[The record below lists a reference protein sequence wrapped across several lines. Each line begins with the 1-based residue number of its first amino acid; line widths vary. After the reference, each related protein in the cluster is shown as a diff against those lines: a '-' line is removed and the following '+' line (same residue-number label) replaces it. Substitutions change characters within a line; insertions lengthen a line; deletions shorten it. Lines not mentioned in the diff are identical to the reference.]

1 MAFNVTGLLAYTK
14 PNERE
19 LMIQSLFT
27 AKSIQLATKM
37 PNVKSTMQVNV
48 MDTDAVFQAGAS
60 CGWNAS
66 GTTVF
71 SNRTMTVAPIKVQE
85 ALCPKDLETKY
96 LQLLLPSGSNP
107 KTVPF
112 EEQYAT
118 LKTGLIAEQ
127 LETAF
132 WQGNT
137 SSGNGNLNKFDG
149 ALKIIDAASGVIEAN
164 VSGFM
169 TGAPYS
175 VSGGITPSNA
185 IAIMQGIYRAIPVE
199 LLGKEDLRIFV
210 GMNTFRAYQMALTN
224 ANLFHYN
231 TDASNGSFEIVI
243 PGTNLTVVGVNGL
256 NSTNRI
262 IAMRTSNLFF
272 GCDIADEEYKWEMFY
287 AVEAMEVRWN
297 VEFKAGVQIA
307 LPNEIVKFTLA

>member
-1 MAFNVTGLLAYTK
+1 MAFNVTALAAYTK

-48 MDTDAVFQAGAS
+48 MDTDAVFQNGAS
-60 CGWNAS
+60 CGWSAS
-66 GTTVF
+66 GTTTF
-71 SNRTMTVAPIKVQE
+71 SNRVMTVAPIKVQE
-85 ALCPKDLETKY
+85 ALCPKELETKY

-112 EEQYAT
+112 EEQYT
-118 LKTGLIAEQ
+118 SLKSGLIAEQ
-127 LETAF
+127 LETGF

-137 SSGNGNLNKFDG
+137 ASTNGNLNKFDG
-149 ALKIIDAASGVIEAN
+149 ALKIIDAASGVTEAN

-175 VSGGITPSNA
+175 VSGGITTSNV
-185 IAIMQGIYRAIPVE
+185 IPIMQGIYRAIPVE

-210 GMNTFRAYQMALTN
+210 GMGTFRTYQMALTN

-231 TDASNGSFEIVI
+231 SDASNANFEIVI
-243 PGTNLTVVGVNGL
+243 PGTNVRVIAVNGL
-256 NSTNRI
+256 NGTNRI
-262 IAMRTSNLFF
+262 IALRTSNLFF
-272 GCDIADEEYKWEMFY
+272 GCDVSDEEYKWEMFW
-287 AVEAMEVRWN
+287 AQEAMEVRWN

>member
-1 MAFNVTGLLAYTK
+1 
-14 PNERE
+14 
-19 LMIQSLFT
+19 
-27 AKSIQLATKM
+27 
-37 PNVKSTMQVNV
+37 
-48 MDTDAVFQAGAS
+48 
-60 CGWNAS
+60 
-66 GTTVF
+66 
-71 SNRTMTVAPIKVQE
+71 
-85 ALCPKDLETKY
+85 
-96 LQLLLPSGSNP
+96 LLLPSGSNP

-137 SSGNGNLNKFDG
+137 LSGNGNLNKFDG

-256 NSTNRI
+256 NGTNRI